1 MRKFKVF
8 LIGVIGLI
16 LLSTCKQFLRDI
28 EEDLSYWATIVYIK
42 NADISRLPLDNDKY
56 ASIPCVNDYK
66 INLEIFNEK
75 NHKIKEVID
84 SASNKDIVVFEK
96 GVVGSDGKNP
106 PKAGVDYT
114 LKQKNQNTLELNLS
128 KTFLERSE
136 WSSQNL
142 SPTITLWNKEGRKF
156 PKTFTF
162 KLRANTPPPALEYK
176 AIGKT
181 KDADASGKRYYVLC
195 FEVKDMDKKINTGGG
210 SFYIKI

>member
-1 MRKFKVF
+1 MRKFKFFVIGIIGLTF
-8 LIGVIGLI
+8 LI
-16 LLSTCKQFLRDI
+16 TCKQFLRDI

-75 NHKIKEVID
+75 NHKIREAID
-84 SASNKDIVVFEK
+84 SASDKDIVVFEK

-181 KDADASGKRYYVLC
+181 KDADASGKHYYVLC

-210 SFYIKI
+210 GAFT